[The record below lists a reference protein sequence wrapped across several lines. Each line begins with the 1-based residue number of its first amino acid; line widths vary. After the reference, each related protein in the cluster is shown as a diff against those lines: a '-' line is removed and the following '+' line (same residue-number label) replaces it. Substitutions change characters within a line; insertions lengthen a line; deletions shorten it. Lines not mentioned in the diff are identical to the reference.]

1 MKLASSAYL
10 SCASSYGICS
20 ERLRFSS
27 HSTPSPVAPS
37 ARPKIQRHRGSG
49 SAGPPEASPSGG
61 RSAATQALSQP
72 ALAALVAFHVL
83 ETLAFA
89 AADAQVELLDVLV
102 VGQVG
107 VAPKLDLGRIFEER
121 INEIIDRRFAASPS
135 EPVEELGTIDAP
147 PTFDIETAVRNFDD
161 PQRVMNEWF
170 RFEGRDY
177 PEDYGVVFFQGW
189 SSYSSAEKIEAVR
202 DAKKVLDRTLKAK

>member
-1 MKLASSAYL
+1 MNDEFSKRLQRAFDYASMAE
-10 SCASSYGICS
+10 I
-20 ERLRFSS
+20 
-27 HSTPSPVAPS
+27 
-37 ARPKIQRHRGSG
+37 ARRIGVPHATVRNYF
-49 SAGPPEASPSGG
+49 GG
-61 RSAATQALSQP
+61 RLP
-72 ALAALVAFHVL
+72 APKVL
-83 ETLAFA
+83 IKIANQTSVSLNW
-89 AADAQVELLDVLV
+89 LLTGKGEML
-102 VGQVG
+102 VG